1 MPQASAK
8 PTNLH
13 IALSLLPLNLFSLR
27 VGVAL
32 LDKPPGKTRNWGRKN
47 NTVENIS
54 LFILLPAR
62 TPSSLG
68 EEYRQ
73 SPAKMADGKTTPVA
87 PFGRSP
93 SKTTETTAASP
104 ASGEKTVFERIPIA
118 GRDSASAGLPDD
130 SQADTPAGRG
140 AHPSL
145 EDMETRGLSRSR
157 LAPRTAAAMTAPAG
171 SPDDGITSMG
181 AVVSTSH
188 SPCSAPGAALPG
200 VSVAAASRARAEVTC
215 SAAAVATPGE
225 STAEAVEEVTRVA
238 AAQGEVDWGRSSSA
252 LFESHNPTRAV
263 TPPHSTAPLPR
274 TEEDGDTSVPS
285 VYSSSSNEPASTLRG
300 DGRARMRATARIR
313 ADKGCRTTATSNNS
327 NTAQRSGYHGI
338 GGASATRPG
347 ETSLPTT
354 RGAIK
359 RRRMAMATTPDCR
372 QGASSATG
380 GLAQHDMT
388 EVAEVAT
395 AAAAGSVAGFKRTTR
410 NGCCQ
415 TETASAV
422 MMSGGPD
429 RAYQGAPADGASA
442 EFLSKVRVGG
452 K

>member
-1 MPQASAK
+1 MLRCLTNRLARQENRAK
-8 PTNLH
+8 K
-13 IALSLLPLNLFSLR
+13 S
-27 VGVAL
+27 
-32 LDKPPGKTRNWGRKN
+32 
-47 NTVENIS
+47 TVQNIS

-68 EEYRQ
+68 EEHRQ

-93 SKTTETTAASP
+93 SKTAETPAASP
-104 ASGEKTVFERIPIA
+104 ASAEKKVFERIPIA
-118 GRDSASAGLPDD
+118 GRDSASAGLPEDN
-130 SQADTPAGRG
+130 QADTPGGRG
-140 AHPSL
+140 VHPSL
-145 EDMETRGLSRSR
+145 EDIETRGLSRSR

-171 SPDDGITSMG
+171 NLEDGVTSMG
-181 AVVSTSH
+181 AVVSTSR
-188 SPCSAPGAALPG
+188 SPWSAPGAALPG
-200 VSVAAASRARAEVTC
+200 VSVAAASRARGEVTF
-215 SAAAVATPGE
+215 SAAAVATPEE
-225 STAEAVEEVTRVA
+225 SAAAAAVEEITRVA
-238 AAQGEVDWGRSSSA
+238 AALGEVDWGRSSSA

-285 VYSSSSNEPASTLRG
+285 IYSSSSNEPASMLTG
-300 DGRARMRATARIR
+300 GGRARTRATARIR

-327 NTAQRSGYHGI
+327 NTAQRSGCHGI

-359 RRRMAMATTPDCR
+359 RRRIAMVTTPDCR
-372 QGASSATG
+372 QGASTVTG
-380 GLAQHDMT
+380 GLAQHDVT
-388 EVAEVAT
+388 EVAEIAA
-395 AAAAGSVAGFKRTTR
+395 AAAAGSVAGYKRTTR

-415 TETASAV
+415 TEKASAV
-422 MMSGGPD
+422 MMSGGPG
-429 RAYQGAPADGASA
+429 RVHQGAPADGASA

-452 K
+452 KWKFVTIRLN